1 MSKSFVTPASP
12 FKREVIV
19 PLWPFYIHST
29 SASRVR
35 ECVHVF
41 FVVEAEKAFFR
52 RHPAVYWDNQFAM
65 GYQE

>member
-1 MSKSFVTPASP
+1 MSKSFVTPTSP

-35 ECVHVF
+35 ECVHIF
-41 FVVEAEKAFFR
+41 FMVEVEKMR
-52 RHPAVYWDNQFAM
+52 RSPVRYWRDQFAM
-65 GYQE
+65 GYPE